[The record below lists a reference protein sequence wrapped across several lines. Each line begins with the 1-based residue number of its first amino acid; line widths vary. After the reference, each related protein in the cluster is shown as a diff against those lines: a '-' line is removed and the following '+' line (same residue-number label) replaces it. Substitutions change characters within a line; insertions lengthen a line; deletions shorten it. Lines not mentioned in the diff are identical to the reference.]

1 MNEITIVNNQTT
13 RKQNIGQVS
22 IHMFSNNFQ
31 GLNSFFVRFSLLQFF
46 YAKQPFKLFSQE
58 S

>member
-46 YAKQPFKLFSQE
+46 YAEQSFKLFS
-58 S
+58 